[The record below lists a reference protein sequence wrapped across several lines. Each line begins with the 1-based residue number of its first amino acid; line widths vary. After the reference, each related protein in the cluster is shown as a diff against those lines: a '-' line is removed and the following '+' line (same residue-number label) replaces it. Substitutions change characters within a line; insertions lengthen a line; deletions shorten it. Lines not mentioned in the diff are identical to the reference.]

1 MEEVDLT
8 QKYRGSKVKEPT
20 AQKNENQ
27 IKHKEKGET
36 EQAECRGQL
45 GTYEEL
51 KKERQEKSSNG
62 YY

>member
-27 IKHKEKGET
+27 IKHKEKGGK
-36 EQAECRGQL
+36 QSKQSAGD
-45 GTYEEL
+45 
-51 KKERQEKSSNG
+51 N
-62 YY
+62 